1 MLEHGQK
8 INRSVER
15 AIDIMAALA
24 EANLPV
30 GVTELEQSLLL
41 SRPTLYR
48 ILHTLEKK
56 GMVICKGKPQ
66 RFSLGVRIV
75 EMARPWLGNNNIA
88 AVSQPYLTTLW
99 NQTDETVALFVV
111 GDLDTK
117 VCIQELQSRQALV
130 FTRGTGIVE
139 PLIIGSSGKTIL
151 AYRDRGSIEIILA
164 AIADNDMRARIEQDL
179 VAIRKNGYSLTKG
192 EVIAGAVAMSAPVF
206 SRGGAVQG
214 SVSLY
219 GPEIRLSSEYKAR
232 CLDCLLRTSSQISAA
247 MGYQQTSAA
256 G

>member
-15 AIDIMAALA
+15 AVDIMAALA
-24 EANLPV
+24 KANHPV
-30 GVTELEQSLLL
+30 SVTELEQTLSL

-48 ILHTLEKK
+48 ILHTLETK
-56 GMVICKGKPQ
+56 GMVICKGPPQ

-75 EMARPWLGNNNIA
+75 EMARPWLGNNHIA
-88 AVSQPYLTTLW
+88 AVSQPFLSTLW
-99 NQTDETVALFVV
+99 NETDETVALFVV

-139 PLIIGSSGKTIL
+139 PLIIGSSGKSIL
-151 AYRDRGSIEIILA
+151 AYRDRDSIEAILA
-164 AIADNDMRARIEQDL
+164 TIEDGASRARIERDL
-179 VAIRKNGYSLTKG
+179 VTIRKNGYSITEG

-206 SRGGAVQG
+206 NRIGAVQG

-219 GPEIRLSSEYKAR
+219 GPATRLSGEHKVR
-232 CLDCLLRTSSQISAA
+232 CLDYLLQTSCQISAA
-247 MGYQQTSAA
+247 MGYQQASAA
-256 G
+256 E